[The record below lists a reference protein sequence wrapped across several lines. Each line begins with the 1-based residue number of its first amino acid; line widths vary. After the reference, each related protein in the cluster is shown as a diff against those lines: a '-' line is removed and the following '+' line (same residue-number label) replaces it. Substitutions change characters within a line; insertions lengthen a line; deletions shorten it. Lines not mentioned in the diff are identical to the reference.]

1 MPCERP
7 AQDALPAFHD
17 PAGIVDVLWL
27 CGPCAEDTAAHSGP
41 RTRSQPPLEEPHE
54 VWYRE
59 TCDACGEGDLPID
72 TKDQPPKTPRRR
84 RKRSESL
91 EHSPEY
97 VSAKKNQS
105 TPGSN
110 YLTTPRPIRGA
121 PRNRECILK
130 GCSLRAEEGTCR
142 NTGEPKLAC
151 TRAHYLR
158 HKKETPSRSET
169 EGNQTQ
175 GLERDT
181 SPSIRTSG
189 RETTSHW
196 KRTVV
201 YPGGGRLLWA
211 IIG

>member
-1 MPCERP
+1 M
-7 AQDALPAFHD
+7 L
-17 PAGIVDVLWL
+17 
-27 CGPCAEDTAAHSGP
+27 AAHSGP

-72 TKDQPPKTPRRR
+72 IKDQPPKTPRRR
-84 RKRSESL
+84 RKRSGSL

-97 VSAKKNQS
+97 VSAKKIQS

-110 YLTTPRPIRGA
+110 CLTTPRPIRGT
-121 PRNRECILK
+121 PRNWECILK
-130 GCSLRAEEGTCR
+130 GCSLKVEGGTCGE
-142 NTGEPKLAC
+142 TGEPKLAC
-151 TRAHYLR
+151 ARAHYLR
-158 HKKETPSRSET
+158 HTKRKRKKKGTPSRPGT

-181 SPSIRTSG
+181 SPSIRISG

-201 YPGGGRLLWA
+201 YPRGGRLLWA